1 MNSNNLPA
9 PVPPSSSNNQN
20 ASGTGSL
27 PATPTSRRALVTRS
41 AITPFREKLV
51 RVGVVTDEDYQRALE
66 ERRNTQD
73 RNSRSLIEI
82 LEEISGHNLPPE
94 LVREFKVQQLVE
106 LQLLYGIE
114 SFDFQQQKGLF
125 ETDQVRQLITDLM
138 MPLELCT
145 RYRLMPVQQVESTVI
160 IAMVDPE
167 NLEALDDL
175 NRRLKNKGFTLQ
187 RIAITPEDYQ
197 VLLARCLDSQA
208 NDLPPEA
215 TPEQA
220 EEVREYIEG
229 LGDFLEIEDETTQDL
244 AEVARLAED
253 APIIKLSNS
262 ILLRAIEQK
271 VSDIHIEPQDEDLR
285 IRFRKDG
292 VLREAP
298 AGMGHLPKKIIPA
311 LLSRFKIMSD
321 LNIAERRVPQDGRI
335 RRVYQNRTIDFR
347 VSTLPSRYGEKMVLR
362 LLDNTSTKL
371 GLDQLITDPSTLAVV
386 RDMVSKPYGL
396 ILVTGPTGSGKTTTL
411 YSALAERNDPG
422 VNITTAEDPIEYT
435 MAGIS
440 QVQVIRDKGMDFA
453 RILRAFLRQD
463 PDIMLVG
470 ETRDLETAKVSVEAA
485 LTGHLVLTT
494 LHTNDAPGAIARLS
508 EMGVEPF
515 LVSSSLL
522 GIVAQRLMRKVCSEC
537 STPYN
542 PDPERLRQFGLVSA
556 REKDV
561 IFYRAA
567 TYTPQQVEQRRQ
579 NNEHI
584 CSSCNGVG
592 YRGRV
597 GVYEVL
603 SITNKLRDLITR
615 EASTELLR
623 EAAVEEGMNTLLMY
637 SLNLV
642 RQGITT
648 LEEVERV
655 TLSDSGLE
663 VGKRR
668 VLVCR
673 TCEAE
678 LLPEWIDC
686 PYCTTPRIQ
695 T

>member
-1 MNSNNLPA
+1 M
-9 PVPPSSSNNQN
+9 PS
-20 ASGTGSL
+20 A
-27 PATPTSRRALVTRS
+27 RRALATRT
-41 AITPFREKLV
+41 AVTPFREKLV
-51 RVGVVTDEDYQRALE
+51 RLNLVTDESYQRALE
-66 ERRNTQD
+66 ERKSSQD
-73 RNSRSLIEI
+73 RHGRSLVDI
-82 LEEISGHNLPPE
+82 LEEITGTPLSQE
-94 LVREFKVQQLVE
+94 LIKEYKEQQLVE

-114 SFDFQQQKGLF
+114 SVDLQEDRALFD
-125 ETDQVRQLITDLM
+125 TSQVRQLMGELNL
-138 MPLELCT
+138 PLELCT
-145 RYRLMPVQQVESTVI
+145 RYRLLPVQQVESTI
-160 IAMVDPE
+160 IVAMVDPE

-175 NRRLKNKGFTLQ
+175 NRRVKSRGLTLQ
-187 RIAITPEDYQ
+187 RIAITAEDYQ
-197 VLLARCLDSQA
+197 VLLAKCLDSQA
-208 NDLPPEA
+208 SDLPTEAPPEA
-215 TPEQA
+215 SQ
-220 EEVREYIEG
+220 EVVEYIEG
-229 LGDFLEIEDETTQDL
+229 LNDADLLESTDETTQDL
-244 AEVARLAED
+244 AEVARAAED
-253 APIIKLSNS
+253 APIVKLSNS

-271 VSDIHIEPQDEDLR
+271 VSDIHIEPQEEDLR

-298 AGMGHLPKKIIPA
+298 QGMGRLPKKIIPA
-311 LLSRFKIMSD
+311 LVSRFKIMSD

-347 VSTLPSRYGEKMVLR
+347 VSTLPSRYGEKIVLR
-362 LLDNTSTKL
+362 LLDNSSTQL
-371 GLDQLITDPSTLAVV
+371 GLDQLITDPPTLEIV

-411 YSALAERNDPG
+411 YSALAERNEPG

-435 MAGIS
+435 LAGIS

-470 ETRDLETAKVSVEAA
+470 ETRDLETAKCAVEAA

-515 LVSSSLL
+515 MISSSLI
-522 GIVAQRLMRKVCSEC
+522 GIVAQRLMRKVCSACRE
-537 STPYN
+537 PYN
-542 PDPERLRQFGLVSA
+542 PLADRLRQFGMVSA
-556 REKDV
+556 REDEV
-561 IFYRAA
+561 VFYRAA
-567 TYTPQQVEQRRQ
+567 TFTPQQVEERRQ
-579 NNEHI
+579 KGEPI
-584 CSSCNGVG
+584 CATCNGVG
-592 YRGRV
+592 YKGRV
-597 GVYEVL
+597 GVYEVMRM
-603 SITNKLRDLITR
+603 TNKLRDLINR
-615 EASTELLR
+615 EADTELLR
-623 EAAVEEGMNTLLMY
+623 ETAVEEGMNTLLTY

-642 RQGITT
+642 RHGMTT

-663 VGKRR
+663 SGKRR

-678 LLPEWIDC
+678 LHPEWIDC